1 MTKIDIFGSCV
12 SMDIFNFCHESSL
25 KDGAYIARTSLFSL
39 FYTPLAYDDVNIDL
53 TSNFHKRMVENDMFK
68 TTFSKLKLSDSS
80 YILVD
85 FVDSVRFRLAKIGST
100 YVTYSS
106 EFEKGT
112 NSKKFPLFTINSDNS
127 FDGKDLSF
135 FIMKF
140 CTELKKIYAENR
152 IILHRVRWCDHCRKT
167 ITGGEQIVGFSEQ
180 KLEENKIYN
189 HRIMCFEDCFLKY
202 CSKSK
207 VLDLNNQNFVA
218 DEKHV
223 WGLLPIHYE
232 NGYYETAARELE
244 NLISE

>member
-12 SMDIFNFCHESSL
+12 SRDVFNFCHESSL

-53 TSNFHKRMVENDMFK
+53 SSNFQKRMAENDMFK

-85 FVDSVRFRLAKIGST
+85 FVDSVRFRLAKIGNT
-100 YVTYSS
+100 YVTYSH

-112 NSKKFPLFTINSDNS
+112 NSKKIPLFTINSDNS

-135 FIMKF
+135 FMMKF
-140 CTELKKIYAENR
+140 CTELKKIYTENR

-167 ITGGEQIVGFSEQ
+167 ITGEIVDFSVPTI
-180 KLEENKIYN
+180 KENKIYN

-202 CSKSK
+202 CSQSK
-207 VLDLNNQNFVA
+207 VIDLNNSNFVA

-223 WGLLPIHYE
+223 WGLLQIHYE

>member
-12 SMDIFNFCHESSL
+12 SRDVFNFCHESSL
-25 KDGAYIARTSLFSL
+25 KDGTYITRTSLFSL
-39 FYTPLAYDDVNIDL
+39 FYTPLAYNDVNIDL
-53 TSNFHKRMVENDMFK
+53 SSNFLKRLVENDMFK

-127 FDGKDLSF
+127 FDDKDLSF

-167 ITGGEQIVGFSEQ
+167 KTGEIVDFSVPTI
-180 KLEENKIYN
+180 KENKIYN

-202 CSKSK
+202 CSQSK
-207 VLDLNNQNFVA
+207 ILDLNNQNFVA

>member
-12 SMDIFNFCHESSL
+12 SRDIFDLCHESSL
-25 KDGAYIARTSLFSL
+25 KVGTYIARSSLFSL

-85 FVDSVRFRLAKIGST
+85 FIDSVRFRLTKIGNT

-106 EFEKGT
+106 EFVKGT
-112 NSKKFPLFTINSDNS
+112 NSKKFPLFTINNDNS

-135 FIMKF
+135 FMMKF

-167 ITGGEQIVGFSEQ
+167 TGEIVDFSVQ
-180 KLEENKIYN
+180 KIKENKIYN

-202 CSKSK
+202 CSQSK
-207 VLDLNNQNFVA
+207 ILDLNNQNFVA
-218 DEKHV
+218 DENHV
-223 WGLLPIHYE
+223 WGLSPVHYE

>member
-1 MTKIDIFGSCV
+1 MTKIDVFGCCV
-12 SMDIFNFCHESSL
+12 SRDVFNFCHESSL
-25 KDGAYIARTSLFSL
+25 KVGTYITRSSLFSL

-100 YVTYSS
+100 YVTYSY
-106 EFEKGT
+106 EFAKGT

-167 ITGGEQIVGFSEQ
+167 ITGEIVGFSVQ
-180 KLEENKIYN
+180 KIKENKIYN
-189 HRIMCFEDCFLKY
+189 HRIMCFEELFLKY
-202 CSKSK
+202 CSQSK

-223 WGLLPIHYE
+223 WGLSPVHYE

>member
-1 MTKIDIFGSCV
+1 MTKIDVFGCCV
-12 SMDIFNFCHESSL
+12 SRDVFNFCHESSL
-25 KDGAYIARTSLFSL
+25 KVGTYITRSSLFSL
-39 FYTPLAYDDVNIDL
+39 FYTPLAYNDVNIDL

-85 FVDSVRFRLAKIGST
+85 FVDSVCFGLAKIGST
-100 YVTYSS
+100 YVTCSN
-106 EFEKGT
+106 EFEEGT
-112 NSKKFPLFTINSDNS
+112 NIKKFPLFTINSDNS

-167 ITGGEQIVGFSEQ
+167 ITGEIVDFSGQ
-180 KLEENKIYN
+180 KIKENKIYN
-189 HRIMCFEDCFLKY
+189 QRIMCFEELFLKY
-202 CSKSK
+202 CSQSK

-223 WGLLPIHYE
+223 WGLSPVHYE

-244 NLISE
+244 KLISE

>member
-1 MTKIDIFGSCV
+1 MAKIDIFGSCV
-12 SMDIFNFCHESSL
+12 SRDVFYHESSL
-25 KDGAYIARTSLFSL
+25 KVGTYIAKTSLFSL
-39 FYTPLAYDDVNIDL
+39 FYTPLAYDEVNIDL
-53 TSNFHKRMVENDMFK
+53 TSNFQKRSVENDMFK

-100 YVTYSS
+100 YVTYSY

-112 NSKKFPLFTINSDNS
+112 NSKKFPLFTINNDNS

-135 FIMKF
+135 FMMKF

-167 ITGGEQIVGFSEQ
+167 ITGGEQIVDFSVQ
-180 KLEENKIYN
+180 KIKENKIYN
-189 HRIMCFEDCFLKY
+189 HRIMCFEDLFLKY
-202 CSKSK
+202 CSQSK

-218 DEKHV
+218 YEKHV
-223 WGLLPIHYE
+223 GGLLPVHYE

>member
-1 MTKIDIFGSCV
+1 MVKIDIFGSCV

-100 YVTYSS
+100 YVTYSP
-106 EFEKGT
+106 EFAEGT
-112 NSKKFPLFTINSDNS
+112 NIKKIPLFTINSDNS

-167 ITGGEQIVGFSEQ
+167 TGEIVGFSVQ
-180 KLEENKIYN
+180 KIKENKIYN
-189 HRIMCFEDCFLKY
+189 HRIMCFEELFLKY
-202 CSKSK
+202 CSQSK

>member
-1 MTKIDIFGSCV
+1 MTKIDVFGCCV
-12 SMDIFNFCHESSL
+12 SRDVFNFCHESSL
-25 KDGAYIARTSLFSL
+25 KVGTYITRSSLFSL

-53 TSNFHKRMVENDMFK
+53 TSNFQKRMVENDMFK

-100 YVTYSS
+100 YVTYSP

-112 NSKKFPLFTINSDNS
+112 NSKKIPLFTINNDNS

-135 FIMKF
+135 FMMKF

-152 IILHRVRWCDHCRKT
+152 IILHRVRWCDHYRKT
-167 ITGGEQIVGFSEQ
+167 ITGEIVGFSVQ
-180 KLEENKIYN
+180 KIKENKIYN
-189 HRIMCFEDCFLKY
+189 HRIMCFEELFLKY
-202 CSKSK
+202 CSQSK

-223 WGLLPIHYE
+223 GGLSPIHYE

-244 NLISE
+244 KLISE

>member
-12 SMDIFNFCHESSL
+12 SRDVFNFCHESSL
-25 KDGAYIARTSLFSL
+25 KVGTYIAKTSLFSL

-53 TSNFHKRMVENDMFK
+53 TSNFQKRSVENDMFK
-68 TTFSKLKLSDSS
+68 TTFSKLKLFDSS

-85 FVDSVRFRLAKIGST
+85 FVDSVRSRLAKIGST
-100 YVTYSS
+100 YVTYSL

-112 NSKKFPLFTINSDNS
+112 NSKKFPLFTINNDNS

-135 FIMKF
+135 FMMKF

-167 ITGGEQIVGFSEQ
+167 ITGEIVDFSVQ
-180 KLEENKIYN
+180 KIKENKIYN

-207 VLDLNNQNFVA
+207 VLDLNNSNFVA

-223 WGLLPIHYE
+223 GGLLPIHYE

>member
-12 SMDIFNFCHESSL
+12 SRDIFDLCHESSL
-25 KDGAYIARTSLFSL
+25 KDGTYIARSSLFSL

-53 TSNFHKRMVENDMFK
+53 TSNFLKRSVENDMFK
-68 TTFSKLKLSDSS
+68 TAFSKLKLSDSS

-85 FVDSVRFRLAKIGST
+85 FIDSVRFRLAKIGNT

-112 NSKKFPLFTINSDNS
+112 NGKKFPLFTINSDNS

-135 FIMKF
+135 FMMKF

-167 ITGGEQIVGFSEQ
+167 TGEIVDFSVPTI
-180 KLEENKIYN
+180 KENKIYN

-202 CSKSK
+202 CSQSK

-218 DEKHV
+218 DENHV

>member
-1 MTKIDIFGSCV
+1 MVKIDIFGSCV
-12 SMDIFNFCHESSL
+12 SRDVFYLCHESSL
-25 KDGAYIARTSLFSL
+25 KVGTYIARTSLFSL
-39 FYTPLAYDDVNIDL
+39 FYTPLAYNDVNIDFS
-53 TSNFHKRMVENDMFK
+53 SNFQKRMVENDMFK

-85 FVDSVRFRLAKIGST
+85 FVDSVRFRLAKIGNT

-112 NSKKFPLFTINSDNS
+112 NSKKFPLFTINNDNS

-135 FIMKF
+135 FMMKF

-167 ITGGEQIVGFSEQ
+167 ITGEIVGFSVQ

-189 HRIMCFEDCFLKY
+189 HRIMCFEELFLKY
-202 CSKSK
+202 CSQSK

-218 DEKHV
+218 DENHV
-223 WGLLPIHYE
+223 GGLLPVHYE